1 MKNFK
6 GTIVAAVV
14 AGVAF
19 FGNVSALAGPLHSFV
34 DQRRMSQEQCIQAAW
49 QAGQLTPEEYQYLEN
64 QQQQICM
71 TENQMRADGRLDPAE
86 KTMINE
92 MLNHSEWDINRCVNK
107 CWSPG
112 YYQPRCRPGW

>member
-1 MKNFK
+1 MKKFK
-6 GTIVAAVV
+6 GTIVAVVV

-19 FGNVSALAGPLHSFV
+19 FGNLSAWAGSCNSFV
-34 DQRRMSQEQCIQAAW
+34 DQRRMNQEQRIQEAW
-49 QAGQLTPEEYQYLEN
+49 QAGQLTPGEYQHLEN
-64 QQQQICM
+64 QQQQIC
-71 TENQMRADGRLDPAE
+71 TIENQMRADGRLDTAE

-92 MLNHSEWDINRCVNK
+92 MLNHSEWAIDRCVNK